1 MGCIGRIQRSLVWRC
16 PFLGSGSVALSGGLR
31 HFPGRRKRQHWL
43 YTRVLYT
50 RQSVLG
56 CSFHAWQPICSDYL
70 KIPQFTFLPSLTI
83 SHIHSFREQEPS
95 HSAETTNHMPR
106 MYTTPIPSSRATVS
120 PKNGDATD
128 PNTSPLASTRHV
140 RTSYVASHA
149 MTSLYRQP
157 NTQYQHLGFSC
168 GQRYSANG
176 GIAWSL

>member
-1 MGCIGRIQRSLVWRC
+1 MSFSGIWQRGAQRWATTLIRVKDEMA
-16 PFLGSGSVALSGGLR
+16 G
-31 HFPGRRKRQHWL
+31 L
-43 YTRVLYT
+43 YTRLLGT
-50 RQSVLG
+50 RQGASG

-70 KIPQFTFLPSLTI
+70 KTPQFTFLPSLTI
-83 SHIHSFREQEPS
+83 SHVHSFREQEPS

-149 MTSLYRQP
+149 MTSLVP
-157 NTQYQHLGFSC
+157 PT
-168 GQRYSANG
+168 
-176 GIAWSL
+176 